1 MHTSRVV
8 LLVVAVLASAASLAG
23 AQTTNPGTARAQ
35 RSVGRHAGRK
45 DLLRGITLNAAEK
58 AKIKAIHV
66 RSRTEG
72 KALRE
77 TLRPAMQ
84 EAKAARQK
92 GDTAAA
98 RAVLE
103 RTKGDREKLRA
114 LKEWEMNDLRSA
126 LSPDQQKQFDANVQ
140 QAATQRGA
148 KRGKGGKGRRNDR
161 AQRISLRPNA

>member
-1 MHTSRVV
+1 MRNTRLV

-23 AQTTNPGTARAQ
+23 AQTSNPATVRTT
-35 RSVGRHAGRK
+35 RSAAGRAGK
-45 DLLRGITLNAAEK
+45 KALLRGITLTAVEK
-58 AKIKAIHV
+58 ARVKEIHV

-72 KALRE
+72 KTLRE
-77 TLRPAMQ
+77 TLKPAMVQ
-84 EAKAARQK
+84 AKAARQK

-114 LKEWEMNDLRSA
+114 LKARQTADIRSA
-126 LSPDQQKQFDANVQ
+126 LSPEQQKQLDANVQ
-140 QAATQRGA
+140 QAAKQPGA
-148 KRGKGGKGRRNDR
+148 KKGKGGKGRRKDR

>member
-1 MHTSRVV
+1 MRNSRLV

-23 AQTTNPGTARAQ
+23 AQTDPATARAG
-35 RSVGRHAGRK
+35 RSAARHAGGRE
-45 DLLRGITLNAAEK
+45 LLRGITLSAAEK
-58 AKIKAIHV
+58 ARIKEIHV
-66 RSRTEG
+66 RSRAEG
-72 KALRE
+72 KAVRE
-77 TLRPAMQ
+77 TLKPAMQ

-103 RTKGDREKLRA
+103 RTKGDRAKLRA
-114 LKEWEMNDLRSA
+114 LKEREKNDVRSA

-140 QAATQRGA
+140 QAAKQRGA
-148 KRGKGGKGRRNDR
+148 QKGKGGKGRRNDR